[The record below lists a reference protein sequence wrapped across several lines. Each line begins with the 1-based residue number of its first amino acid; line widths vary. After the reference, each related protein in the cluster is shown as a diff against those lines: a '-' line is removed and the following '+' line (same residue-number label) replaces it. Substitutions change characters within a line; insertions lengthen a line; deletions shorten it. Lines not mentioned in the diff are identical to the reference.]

1 LKSQPRPA
9 EAGVVV
15 TGEVNDM
22 STTGGVVGK
31 ERGYNGLI
39 IAILVIFF
47 IFTAAD
53 FAMLILRG
61 SEDAKAVNLTTQIQV
76 LSQQTAKLAL
86 EAADGNVDSFKEVE
100 TNRNTI
106 DVAVQ
111 HLNKG
116 DDKGGMRPY
125 ADGDSSPAGRS
136 VTALTKAWNQLD
148 ADIGKILSNKAL
160 VVDSAQRASSLSREL
175 PVLNSSMEQVVNIL
189 QQRGGS
195 AEQTYTSARQML
207 LADRMIRRVQE
218 VLQGGEG
225 AQSAADGLLRDG
237 QLYGSVLKGLLEGN
251 TEVGVRSMGD
261 ANARKILGE
270 MQTKW
275 ESLQEPVTK
284 LAGSAINLT
293 EVKRAGNLASLDSQ
307 NVLLRAHELADQ
319 IGKLPVRRLFPNL
332 WWGGLGAVGSVVFL
346 GMLVVLQITE
356 QRRRLRESAEL
367 NQRNQEAIMRL
378 LDEMGSL
385 AEGDLTVKTTV
396 TEDITGAIAD
406 SVNYAIDELRTLV
419 TTINETS
426 EQVSSSAQETQTTAR
441 HLADAAQSQAA
452 RISTAT
458 SAINQ
463 IASSMDTVSKD
474 SAESADVAERSVKIA
489 SRGAEVVRETISGM
503 DSIRDQ
509 IQETSKRIK
518 RLGESSQEIG
528 SIVELI
534 NDIAEQTNI
543 LALNAAI
550 QAASAG
556 EAGRGFAV
564 VADEVQRLAERSASA
579 TKRIETLVQAIQSDT
594 NEAVNS
600 MEQTT
605 AEVVAGARKAEDAGS
620 ALGDIERVS
629 HDLSALIQ
637 NISAAA
643 RQQSVAATD
652 ISQSMNAIQEITSQT
667 SQGASQTAE
676 SIGYLAQLASDL
688 RRSVAHFK
696 LPG

>member
-1 LKSQPRPA
+1 
-9 EAGVVV
+9 
-15 TGEVNDM
+15 M
-22 STTGGVVGK
+22 STTGGVSR
-31 ERGYNGLI
+31 ERGYTALI
-39 IAILVIFF
+39 VLLLIAIGFAALDFF
-47 IFTAAD
+47 
-53 FAMLILRG
+53 LLNQKNG
-61 SEDAKAVNLTTQIQV
+61 EDRQAIALTTQIQV
-76 LSQQTAKLAL
+76 LSQQTAKFAL
-86 EAADGNVDSFKEVE
+86 ESADGNTDSFKELE
-100 TNRNTI
+100 STRNAI
-106 DVAVQ
+106 DSAVQ
-111 HLNKG
+111 RLDKG
-116 DDKGGMRPY
+116 DPKSGMQPY
-125 ADGDSSPAGRS
+125 SDNNATPAGRAVS
-136 VTALTKAWNQLD
+136 ALDASWKQLD
-148 ADIGKILSNKAL
+148 ADISKILSNKA
-160 VVDSAQRASSLSREL
+160 VVLDSGQRADTLSQQMPL
-175 PVLNSSMEQVVNIL
+175 LNSSMEQVVNIL
-189 QQRGGS
+189 QQRNGS
-195 AEQTYTSARQML
+195 SEQMLGTSRQML
-207 LADRMIRRVQE
+207 SADRIIRRVQE
-218 VLQGGEG
+218 VLQGGDS
-225 AQSAADGLLRDG
+225 AQSAADGLSRDA
-237 QLYGSVLKGLLEGN
+237 QLYGSVLKGLIEGN
-251 TEVGVRSMGD
+251 PDSGVRPIND
-261 ANARKILGE
+261 ANARKILTD
-270 MQTKW
+270 MDASWAQ
-275 ESLQEPVTK
+275 LADPVAK
-284 LAGSAINLT
+284 LVAAAGNIAD
-293 EVKRAGNLASLDSQ
+293 VKRAGNQASLDSQ
-307 NVLLRAHELADQ
+307 TVLLRANDLSEQ
-319 IGKLPVRRLFPNL
+319 IGKLPLRRLFPNV
-332 WWGGLGAVGSVVFL
+332 WWGLLGAIAAVAFAL
-346 GMLVVLQITE
+346 LLVITLVRD
-356 QRRRLRESAEL
+356 QRRRFAQSTEL

-396 TEDITGAIAD
+396 SEDITGAIAD
-406 SVNYAIDELRTLV
+406 SVNYAIDELRSLV

-441 HLADAAQSQAA
+441 HLANAAEQQAQ

-463 IASSMDTVSKD
+463 IASSMDDVSKN

-489 SRGAEVVRETISGM
+489 SHGAEVVRETISGM

-564 VADEVQRLAERSASA
+564 VADEVQRLAERSTSA
-579 TKRIETLVQAIQSDT
+579 TKRIETLVQTIQSDT

-605 AEVVAGARKAEDAGS
+605 AEVVAGARLAEDAGS

-637 NISAAA
+637 NISTAA
-643 RQQSVAATD
+643 REQSAAATD
-652 ISQSMNAIQEITSQT
+652 ISVSMNAIQEITSQT
-667 SQGASQTAE
+667 SQGASQTAD
-676 SIGYLAQLASDL
+676 SIGTLAQLASDL

>member
-1 LKSQPRPA
+1 
-9 EAGVVV
+9 
-15 TGEVNDM
+15 M
-22 STTGGVVGK
+22 GK
-31 ERGYNGLI
+31 ERGYTGLI
-39 IAILVIFF
+39 IALVIAFG
-47 IFTAAD
+47 FTGVD
-53 FAMLILRG
+53 FAMLTLRG
-61 SEDAKAVNLTTQIQV
+61 REDTQATGLTTQIQV

-86 EAADGNVDSFKEVE
+86 EAADGNVDSFKELE

-106 DVAVQ
+106 DAAIQ
-111 HLNKG
+111 RLNKG
-116 DDKGGMRPY
+116 DEKGGMKPY
-125 ADGDSSPAGRS
+125 ADNNATPAGRA
-136 VTALTKAWNQLD
+136 VGALTNAWGQLD

-160 VVDSAQRASSLSREL
+160 VVDSSQRAATLGREL

-218 VLQGGEG
+218 VLQGGD
-225 AQSAADGLLRDG
+225 ASQPAADGLARDG

-261 ANARKILGE
+261 ANARKILTD
-270 MQTKW
+270 MQGQW
-275 ESLQEPVTK
+275 DNLQDPVGK
-284 LAGSAINLT
+284 LVGAAGNLSD
-293 EVKRAGNLASLDSQ
+293 VKRAGNQASLDSQ
-307 NVLLRAHELADQ
+307 NVLLRANELADQ
-319 IGKLPVRRLFPNL
+319 IGKLPTRRLFPNL
-332 WWGGLGAVGSVVFL
+332 WWGVLGAIGAAAFL
-346 GMLVVLQITE
+346 AVLIVQLISD
-356 QRRRLRESAEL
+356 QRRRFQESTEL

-441 HLADAAQSQAA
+441 HLAESAQNQAQ

-458 SAINQ
+458 TAINQ
-463 IASSMDTVSKD
+463 IASLMDTVSKD

-579 TKRIETLVQAIQSDT
+579 TKRIETLVQTIQSDT

-605 AEVVAGARKAEDAGS
+605 AEVVAGARLAEDAGS

-637 NISAAA
+637 NISTQA
-643 RQQSVAATD
+643 RQQSTAATD
-652 ISQSMNAIQEITSQT
+652 ISVSMNAIQEITSQT
-667 SQGASQTAE
+667 SQGASQTAD